1 MGNYNLLPTIKD
13 IQIGDKITK
22 SQITQFWNLLIVHYE
37 LSHGKYAFENIE
49 QMIVFNPRSVVNQLN
64 IILRYVSLARINYLA
79 AQLNK
84 ELPKQLVDSEQFKL
98 ISNQDVWTLAYEQY
112 KLPKK
117 EYDYASQVVA
127 MLKQEIPKSEVDN
140 QFKKIV
146 QLIII
151 LIRNIKKYEQSTMEI
166 TTASKTV
173 VLNEEQKKD
182 VTNEVSATVMEV
194 KKHTKVKNT
203 VQLEVNQTKGIGNFE
218 TTKSSFLRQ
227 LKILQKS
234 SKESVVHAE
243 EFGPF
248 QNYMHIARPIEQET
262 IEKLEFIKTCVTP
275 QVLFICGSVGD
286 GKSHLLAYLKRHRKE
301 LLEDFYIHN
310 DATESYI
317 RTKSAEE
324 TLEEILKPFDDG
336 ATPTQHMIIAINIGK
351 LHNFYNRQKKS
362 GRFQGLCQ
370 FIDSLKIFETES
382 ELAADNTMDCF
393 HAVDFSKVK
402 YYRIDET
409 GVSSPF
415 YLEALEKIT
424 APHVDNEIYQA
435 WKLDIENG
443 IHTIVHDNYK
453 MLMEP
458 QVQKRVVEKLIQ
470 TIIRNK
476 IIVSTRSYYNFVFDI
491 IVPSSLLINTNL
503 TGFAIQNTLPNLLF
517 ESLDRSD
524 VLLSMN
530 EIEPLNNKGMQEDE
544 IITNIFI
551 HTDVFTY
558 IKQHLNIGEMFMFED
573 IVKVAI
579 AKGAYKELAKYMIRM
594 KAVLENEPLDTIYSK
609 FIRYIYSY
617 YRGEAEPLEE
627 LFEIIEQVLFKWK
640 GSPRDNYIY
649 VSSEAQKDYRL
660 AVPVKLEPVVD
671 ESVFESMTTG
681 VIEASEDFLTI
692 GFNEH
697 LFELDLRLFEF
708 LLLVKK
714 GYCPNLTEINEA
726 IQFEE
731 FYNKIVRE
739 AEEKENLFLLVHLQT
754 NTHFEVAKSKSKFT
768 KNKYE
773 VRKV

>member
-13 IQIGDKITK
+13 IKIGDKITK

-37 LSHGKYAFENIE
+37 LDHAKYAFENIE
-49 QMIVFNPRSVVNQLN
+49 QMIVINPRSVINQLN
-64 IILRYVSLARINYLA
+64 IILRYVSIARINYLA
-79 AQLNK
+79 AKLNM
-84 ELPKQLVDSEQFKL
+84 ELPEQLVDPEQLKL
-98 ISNQDVWTLAYEQY
+98 VSNQDVWMLAYEQY
-112 KLPKK
+112 SLSKK

-127 MLKQEIPKSEVDN
+127 MLKQELPNSEVDK
-140 QFKKIV
+140 QLKKIV
-146 QLIII
+146 QLMIV
-151 LIRNIKKYEQSTMEI
+151 LMRNIKKYEESSMETK
-166 TTASKTV
+166 TTPKTV
-173 VLNEEQKKD
+173 VQIE
-182 VTNEVSATVMEV
+182 VVNEVAATVREV
-194 KKHTKVKNT
+194 EKPAEAEAT
-203 VQLEVNQTKGIGNFE
+203 VQPEVDKTKGTDSFE
-218 TTKSSFLRQ
+218 ATKSSFLSQ
-227 LKILQKS
+227 LNILQKS

-248 QNYMHIARPIEQET
+248 QNYMHIARPIELET
-262 IEKLEFIKTCVTP
+262 IEKLEFIKTCATP

-286 GKSHLLAYLKRHRKE
+286 GKSHLLAYLKCHRKE
-301 LLEDFYIHN
+301 LLEGFYIHN
-310 DATESYI
+310 DATESYN

-362 GRFQGLCQ
+362 GRYQGLCQ

-382 ELAADNTMDCF
+382 ELSKGVTTDCF

-402 YYRIDET
+402 YYQIDET

-424 APHVDNEIYQA
+424 ARHADNEIYQA

-453 MLMEP
+453 MLLEP

-470 TIIRNK
+470 IIIRNK
-476 IIVSTRSYYNFVFDI
+476 IIVSTRSYYNFIFDI
-491 IVPSSLLINTNL
+491 IVPSSLLVNPNL
-503 TGFAIQNTLPNLLF
+503 TGFEIQNMLPNLLF
-517 ESLDRSD
+517 GSLDRSD
-524 VLLSMN
+524 VLLSMT
-530 EIEPLNNKGMQEDE
+530 EIDPLNNKGMQEDE

-551 HTDVFTY
+551 HADVFTY
-558 IKQHLNIGEMFMFED
+558 IKQHLNVGKMFMFED

-579 AKGAYKELAKYMIRM
+579 EKGAYKELAKNMIRM
-594 KAVLENEPLDTIYSK
+594 KVLLEDEPLDTIYSK
-609 FIRYIYSY
+609 FIRYINSY
-617 YRGEAEPLEE
+617 YRGEEESLME

-640 GSPRDNYIY
+640 GSPRDTYIY
-649 VSSEAQKDYRL
+649 VSSEVQKDYRL
-660 AVPVKLEPVVD
+660 AVPVRLEPEVNN
-671 ESVFESMTTG
+671 SVFKSITKG
-681 VIEASEDFLTI
+681 VIEASEYFLTI
-692 GFNEH
+692 GFNDY

-754 NTHFEVAKSKSKFT
+754 NTHFEVAKSTLKFT

>member
-13 IQIGDKITK
+13 IKIGDKITK

-37 LSHGKYAFENIE
+37 LAHAKYAFENIE
-49 QMIVFNPRSVVNQLN
+49 QMIVINPRSVVNQLN

-79 AQLNK
+79 AQLNM
-84 ELPKQLVDSEQFKL
+84 ELPEQLVDPEQFKFV
-98 ISNQDVWTLAYEQY
+98 SNQDVWTLAYEQY
-112 KLPKK
+112 NLSKK

-127 MLKQEIPKSEVDN
+127 MLKQELPKSEVDK

-146 QLIII
+146 QLMIV
-151 LIRNIKKYEQSTMEI
+151 LMRNIKKYEEPSMETKI
-166 TTASKTV
+166 TPKTV
-173 VLNEEQKKD
+173 VQIE
-182 VTNEVSATVMEV
+182 VINEVAATVMGVE
-194 KKHTKVKNT
+194 KPAEAEAT
-203 VQLEVNQTKGIGNFE
+203 VQPEVDKTKGTDSFE
-218 TTKSSFLRQ
+218 ATKSSFLSQ

-248 QNYMHIARPIEQET
+248 QNYMHIARPIELET
-262 IEKLEFIKTCVTP
+262 IEKLEFIKTCATP

-286 GKSHLLAYLKRHRKE
+286 GKSHLLAYLKCHRKE
-301 LLEDFYIHN
+301 LLEGFYIHN
-310 DATESYI
+310 DATESYN

-324 TLEEILKPFDDG
+324 TLEGILKPFDDG

-362 GRFQGLCQ
+362 GRYRGLCQ

-382 ELAADNTMDCF
+382 ELSKGVTTDCF

-402 YYRIDET
+402 YYQIDET

-424 APHVDNEIYQA
+424 APHADNEIYQA

-453 MLMEP
+453 MLLEP

-470 TIIRNK
+470 IIIRNK
-476 IIVSTRSYYNFVFDI
+476 IIVSTRSYYNFIFDI
-491 IVPSSLLINTNL
+491 IVPSSLLVNPNL
-503 TGFAIQNTLPNLLF
+503 TGFAIQNMLPNLLF
-517 ESLDRSD
+517 GSLDRSD

-530 EIEPLNNKGMQEDE
+530 EIDPLNNKGMQEDE

-551 HTDVFTY
+551 HADVFTY
-558 IKQHLNIGEMFMFED
+558 IKQHLNIGKMFMFED
-573 IVKVAI
+573 IVKVAM

-594 KAVLENEPLDTIYSK
+594 KVLLEDEPLDTIYSK

-660 AVPVKLEPVVD
+660 AVPVNLEPEVD
-671 ESVFESMTTG
+671 NSIFKSMTTG
-681 VIEASEDFLTI
+681 VIEASEYFLTL
-692 GFNEH
+692 GFNDY